1 MIIVRTIDALRAAAS
16 SWRREGKTVALIPTM
31 GALHEG
37 HLSLVRL
44 GQTICDQTIITIFIN
59 PSQFGKN
66 EDLESYPSN
75 LSQDIEMLRGVG
87 ADLLFAPDDKEM
99 YPYGFSTSVIPG
111 AISNTLCGAVRPG
124 HFQGV
129 ATVVTKLLMQS
140 QPDKAI
146 FGEKDYQ
153 QLLVIRKVSSDL
165 DIPVEIVS
173 APIQRGSDGLALS
186 SRNAYLSPSER
197 SLAPLLY
204 RTLCRAAEEIK
215 ARPQASNEVCADAD
229 QELRSNGFSRV
240 DYFNLC
246 DSETL
251 ENMELFDRPARLLA
265 AANIG
270 KTRLID
276 NLEL

>member
-16 SWRREGKTVALIPTM
+16 SWRRAGKTVALIPTM

-75 LSQDIEMLRGVG
+75 LSQDIEMLKGVG

-99 YPYGFSTSVIPG
+99 YPDGFSTSVIPG

-186 SRNAYLSPSER
+186 SRNAYLSCSER

-215 ARPQASNEVCADAD
+215 ARPEAPKEVCADAD
-229 QELRSNGFSRV
+229 QELRSNGFSQV
-240 DYFNLC
+240 DYFKLC

-276 NLEL
+276 NLQL

>member
-16 SWRREGKTVALIPTM
+16 SWRRAGKTVALIPTM

-75 LSQDIEMLRGVG
+75 LSQDIEMLKGVG

-99 YPYGFSTSVIPG
+99 YPDGFSTSVIPG
-111 AISNTLCGAVRPG
+111 EISKTLCGAVRPG

-186 SRNAYLSPSER
+186 SRNAYLSCSER

-215 ARPQASNEVCADAD
+215 ARPEAPKEVCADAD
-229 QELRSNGFSRV
+229 QELRSNGFSQV
-240 DYFNLC
+240 DYFKLC

-276 NLEL
+276 NLQL

>member
-44 GQTICDQTIITIFIN
+44 GQTICDRNIVTIFIN

-75 LSQDIEMLRGVG
+75 LLKDIEMLKGVG
-87 ADLLFAPDDKEM
+87 ADLLFAPDDKEI
-99 YPYGFSTSVIPG
+99 YPDGFSTSVIPG

-153 QLLVIRKVSSDL
+153 QLLVIRNVSSDL

-186 SRNAYLSPSER
+186 SRNAYLSCSER

-215 ARPQASNEVCADAD
+215 ARPEASNEVCASAD
-229 QELRSNGFSRV
+229 QELRSNGFSTI
-240 DYFNLC
+240 DYFTLC

-251 ENMELFDRPARLLA
+251 ENMQFYDRPARLMA

-276 NLEL
+276 NLQL

>member
-16 SWRREGKTVALIPTM
+16 SWRRAGKTVALIPTM

-44 GQTICDQTIITIFIN
+44 GQTICDQTIVTIFLN
-59 PSQFGKN
+59 PFQFGKN
-66 EDLESYPSN
+66 EDLGSYPSN
-75 LSQDIEMLRGVG
+75 LERDTEILKVVG
-87 ADLLFAPDDKEM
+87 ADLLFTPDNKEM
-99 YPYGFSTSVIPG
+99 YPDGFSTGIVPG
-111 AISNTLCGAVRPG
+111 PISKTLCGAFRPG
-124 HFQGV
+124 HFRGV
-129 ATVVTKLLMQS
+129 ATIVTKLLMQS

-146 FGEKDYQ
+146 FGEKDYP
-153 QLLVIRKVSSDL
+153 QLLVIRKISSDL
-165 DIPVEIVS
+165 NIPVEIVS
-173 APIQRGSDGLALS
+173 APTQRGSNGLALS

-215 ARPQASNEVCADAD
+215 ARPETPGEICARAD
-229 QELRSNGFSRV
+229 QELRSSGFSSV
-240 DYFNLC
+240 DYLALC
-246 DSETL
+246 DPETL
-251 ENMELFDRPARLLA
+251 ENIQFYDRPARLLA

-276 NLEL
+276 NVQL

>member
-16 SWRREGKTVALIPTM
+16 NWRRAGKTVALIPTM

-75 LSQDIEMLRGVG
+75 LSQDIEMLKGVG

-99 YPYGFSTSVIPG
+99 YPDGFSTSVIPG

-153 QLLVIRKVSSDL
+153 QLLVIRNVSSDL

-204 RTLCRAAEEIK
+204 RTLCQAAEEIK
-215 ARPQASNEVCADAD
+215 ARPEIPNEICARAD
-229 QELRSNGFSRV
+229 QELRSSGFSSV
-240 DYFNLC
+240 DYLALC
-246 DSETL
+246 DPETL
-251 ENMELFDRPARLLA
+251 ENIQFYDRPARLLA

-276 NLEL
+276 NVQL

>member
-44 GQTICDQTIITIFIN
+44 GQSICDHTIVTIFLN

-66 EDLESYPSN
+66 EDLECYPSN
-75 LSQDIEMLRGVG
+75 LEQDKEILKVVG
-87 ADLLFAPDDKEM
+87 TDLLFTPDNKEM
-99 YPYGFSTSVIPG
+99 YPDGFSTGVMPG
-111 AISNTLCGAVRPG
+111 PISDSLCGAVRPG

-129 ATVVTKLLMQS
+129 ATIVTKLLMQS

-153 QLLVIRKVSSDL
+153 QLLVIRKISSDL

-173 APIQRGSDGLALS
+173 APTQRTLDGLALS

-204 RTLCRAAEEIK
+204 RTLCQAAEEIK
-215 ARPQASNEVCADAD
+215 ARPETPNEICARAD
-229 QELRSNGFSRV
+229 QELRSNGFSTI
-240 DYFNLC
+240 DYFTLC

-251 ENMELFDRPARLLA
+251 ENMQFYDRPARLMA

-276 NLEL
+276 NLQL